1 MDVTDATFQT
11 EVIERSHELPVVVDF
26 WAEWCGP
33 CRMLGPVLES
43 EASQRTGKVEL
54 AKLDVDAN
62 PAVAG
67 EYGIM
72 SIPAVKAFRNGHVVK
87 GFVGAL
93 PPDAVGAFLDELIGP
108 SAAASLL
115 EGEPAAVADAVQA
128 GDHERALELLL
139 IELETADPERREQ
152 IRALMVALFAELGQD
167 HPLSLRYRRRLASA
181 FY

>member
-1 MDVTDATFQT
+1 MDVTDATFQA
-11 EVIERSHELPVVVDF
+11 EVIERSHEVPVVVDF

-43 EASQRTGKVEL
+43 EAAARGGAVEL
-54 AKLDVDAN
+54 AKVDIDSN

-87 GFVGAL
+87 EFVGAV
-93 PPDAVGAFLDELIGP
+93 PPDAVGAFLDALTGP
-108 SAAASLL
+108 SPADALL
-115 EGEPAAVADAVQA
+115 EGEAAAEAVAA
-128 GDHERALELLL
+128 GDYERAFDVLLT
-139 IELETADPERREQ
+139 ELETATPERREQ

-167 HPLSLRYRRRLASA
+167 HPLSMRYRRALATA
-181 FY
+181 LY